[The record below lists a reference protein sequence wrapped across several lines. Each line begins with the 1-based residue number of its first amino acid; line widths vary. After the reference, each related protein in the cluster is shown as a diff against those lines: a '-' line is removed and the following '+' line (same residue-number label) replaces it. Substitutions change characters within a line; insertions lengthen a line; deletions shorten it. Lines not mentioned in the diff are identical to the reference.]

1 MYIDSAILVKL
12 VVREPD
18 SEFYVNLLDGQ
29 TSVHTSELAITECR
43 SALVRKRERG
53 DIDARTLDR
62 AWARL
67 QAYWADSGGLL
78 LLPVTRS
85 VLRQAG
91 EVIDRCS
98 MSVPIRTLDAIHI
111 ASCWVS
117 RVYPLV
123 TNDCVMRSATEHLGI
138 SLSRLPSSGH
148 E

>member
-1 MYIDSAILVKL
+1 MYLDSAILVKL

-29 TSVHTSELAITECR
+29 PSVHTSELAITECR
-43 SALVRKRERG
+43 SALIRKREIG
-53 DIDARTLDR
+53 DIDAQTCAR
-62 AWARL
+62 AWTRL

-91 EVIDRCS
+91 DVIDRCS
-98 MSVPIRTLDAIHI
+98 LSVPIRALDAIHI

-117 RVYPLV
+117 HDYPLV
-123 TNDCVMRSATEHLGI
+123 TNDRVMRRATEHLGI
-138 SLSRLPSSGH
+138 PLSRLPSSGH